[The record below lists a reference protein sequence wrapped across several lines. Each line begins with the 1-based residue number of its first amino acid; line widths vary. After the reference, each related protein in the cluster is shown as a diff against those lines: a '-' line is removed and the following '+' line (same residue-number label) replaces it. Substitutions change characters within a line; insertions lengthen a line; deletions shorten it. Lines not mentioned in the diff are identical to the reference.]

1 MDGNNEKT
9 QLPIGPN
16 AGYSYVD
23 LIKTPSE
30 LKISNKG
37 SLKQIGKNIA
47 GIINYVKILTSA
59 KSSASKQQGNGPLGD
74 AYFINTNSPCVDN
87 KGNTKPRHFYINNVP
102 SKTSLLGRGLVGGIV
117 DDISE
122 LNPMNML
129 NTFSD
134 TKTPS
139 CSLRTFKV
147 IDKAGKMYK
156 ETRYVVDSEV
166 TNYKDITDNSFSCRT
181 DIQKKKGSVHCCIFD
196 ENEKSLYPDSD
207 DDIHCPVPQNILENA
222 DGFKNRNNPYNYY
235 KRKKLDKHFKM
246 LILFVILMILIF
258 I

>member
-1 MDGNNEKT
+1 MDSNNENN

-37 SLKQIGKNIA
+37 NLKQLGKNIA

-59 KSSASKQQGNGPLGD
+59 ESRASKQQGNGPLGD
-74 AYFINTNSPCVDN
+74 AYFINTNSHCVDKN
-87 KGNTKPRHFYINNVP
+87 GNTKPRHFYINNVP
-102 SKTSLLGRGLVGGIV
+102 PKTSLLGRGLVGGIV
-117 DDISE
+117 DDIDE

-134 TKTPS
+134 TKPPS

-166 TNYKDITDNSFSCRT
+166 TNYKDITDNSFKCRS
-181 DIQKKKGSVHCCIFD
+181 DIQKKNGTKCCIFD

-207 DDIHCPVPQNILENA
+207 DKIHCPVPQNILENA
-222 DGFKNRNNPYNYY
+222 GFKNINNPYTYY
-235 KRKKLDKHFKM
+235 NRKKLDKHFKM
-246 LILFVILMILIF
+246 LILFIILMIFIF